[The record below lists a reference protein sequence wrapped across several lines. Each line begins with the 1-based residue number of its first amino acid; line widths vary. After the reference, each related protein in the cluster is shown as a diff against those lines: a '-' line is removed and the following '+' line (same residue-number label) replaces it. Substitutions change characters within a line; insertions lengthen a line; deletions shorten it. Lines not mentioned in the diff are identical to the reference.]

1 MSIFA
6 SHSHQHMPN
15 RSRPLCKELPK
26 YSGILISI
34 FFLQVI
40 KDMGAYEFF
49 WMESECLLIARAS
62 VLNDHILVY
71 DTYRV
76 IYLFD

>member
-1 MSIFA
+1 
-6 SHSHQHMPN
+6 
-15 RSRPLCKELPK
+15 
-26 YSGILISI
+26 
-34 FFLQVI
+34 
-40 KDMGAYEFF
+40 MGAYEFF